1 MTGEELERA
10 IDFLLK
16 SQANLEAQSART
28 DEQLRQLTVR
38 VDSLADIQTNLVQV
52 VTQHIE
58 EQRRINA
65 SLRETDAALARLG
78 ESLFASHARLSDSLL
93 ASNESQRAS
102 QESQAQ
108 INESLRAS
116 QESQVQINESLRASQ
131 ESQGQINE
139 SLRASQESLSASQE
153 SLSAALAELAAKQSR
168 TEDALARL
176 TEAQVSSER
185 RLETLIGIVE
195 EGRKGGG

>member
-28 DEQLRQLTVR
+28 DDQLRQLTVR

-52 VTQHIE
+52 VTQHVE
-58 EQRRINA
+58 EQTRINA

-78 ESLFASHARLSDSLL
+78 ESLFASHARLGDSLF
-93 ASNESQRAS
+93 ASNESLRASLESQAGINDSLRAS
-102 QESQAQ
+102 QESQAG

-116 QESQVQINESLRASQ
+116 QESQARINESLR
-131 ESQGQINE
+131 
-139 SLRASQESLSASQE
+139 ASQE
-153 SLSAALAELAAKQSR
+153 SLSAALAELAARQAR

-176 TEAQVSSER
+176 AEAQASAER
-185 RLETLIGIVE
+185 RLGALIGIVE